1 MSRRSNL
8 DRGSCTG
15 LLVNEAY
22 EDLLP
27 ISIHIDELLALA
39 AAIPDLNLFTVAAT
53 EDAGDGTVWGD
64 MNATN
69 FTGHEH
75 ASKVVLTALDVFED
89 ESLRV
94 THKNILY
101 DYVGIQPVLLGAG
114 GNKTLI
120 AADFEVIPGSPH
132 ESLQGRDAVDSHPIS
147 AIT

>member
-75 ASKVVLTALDVFED
+75 ASLVVLTALDVFED
-89 ESLRV
+89 
-94 THKNILY
+94 
-101 DYVGIQPVLLGAG
+101 
-114 GNKTLI
+114 
-120 AADFEVIPGSPH
+120 
-132 ESLQGRDAVDSHPIS
+132 
-147 AIT
+147 